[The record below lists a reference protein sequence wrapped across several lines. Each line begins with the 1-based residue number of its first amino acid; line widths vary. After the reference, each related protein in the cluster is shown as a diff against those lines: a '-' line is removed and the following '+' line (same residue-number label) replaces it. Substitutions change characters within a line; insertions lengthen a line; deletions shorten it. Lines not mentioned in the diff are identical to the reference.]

1 MKKYFYLV
9 LFVALAVAGLYLYF
23 IAGNQLR
30 SVRGLAKGDEY
41 IAKLY
46 SDYTV
51 VGKNCQG
58 EDTNLDGYVTC
69 NFRLKYTAKENM
81 FGGLIPEKTTILQ
94 CPTFIKSYRGT
105 SCKESGFTVN
115 QN

>member
-1 MKKYFYLV
+1 MKKYLFLLV
-9 LFVALAVAGLYLYF
+9 ATLLIVAGFYMYF

-30 SVRGLAKGDEY
+30 SARGLVKGDEY

-46 SDYTV
+46 GDYTV
-51 VGKNCQG
+51 VGRNCQG

-69 NFRLKYTAKENM
+69 NFRLKSNQDKM
-81 FGGLIPEKTTILQ
+81 EKTTILQ
-94 CPTFIKSYRGT
+94 CPTFIKSYMGT

>member
-1 MKKYFYLV
+1 MKKY
-9 LFVALAVAGLYLYF
+9 LFLLGVILLIVAGFYMYF

-30 SVRGLAKGDEY
+30 SARGLVKGGEY

-46 SDYTV
+46 GDYTV

-81 FGGLIPEKTTILQ
+81 FGDLIPEKTTILQ
-94 CPTFIKSYRGT
+94 CPTFIKSYMGT
-105 SCKESGFTVN
+105 SCKESGFTIN